1 MAETSKALDGCS
13 QKQNGPLFSGPFL
26 YQISSLITE
35 PGQVLVL
42 VPGPGLAQG
51 PERVQALPEREP
63 ERVLPELAQEPV
75 RLVSSARR
83 ALGPELVCWLRA
95 VRQAQVPRYVF
106 QKHNRRQLPG

>member
-13 QKQNGPLFSGPFL
+13 QKQNGPLFSGPFI

-35 PGQVLVL
+35 PGQVLVPG
-42 VPGPGLAQG
+42 PGPGLAQE
-51 PERVQALPEREP
+51 PARVQALPEREP

>member
-1 MAETSKALDGCS
+1 MKPSTAAPKNKTARF
-13 QKQNGPLFSGPFL
+13 FSGPFL

-42 VPGPGLAQG
+42 VPGPGPAQG
-51 PERVQALPEREP
+51 PEQERVLPEPEP
-63 ERVLPELAQEPV
+63 VLPELAQEPV